1 MQGWRSVSQLACA
14 AGAEIGEGQ
23 SSKPVKSAC
32 VGVPFDLLVE
42 ADSVECFEPGSELGQ
57 LVCGQF
63 G

>member
-1 MQGWRSVSQLACA
+1 MAKCLTTRARGRHGNRQGP
-14 AGAEIGEGQ
+14 

-42 ADSVECFEPGSELGQ
+42 ADSVEIFEPDTELGQ
-57 LVCGQF
+57 LIRRQF